1 MSDEN
6 NVTAPSKYPVANHSD
21 GLADL
26 FDRRAAAFAAAHGLE
41 IWDLDHL
48 EPEAIADLESRATKG
63 A

>member
-6 NVTAPSKYPVANHSD
+6 NVVDPAKYPVANPSD

-26 FDRRAAAFAAAHGLE
+26 FDRRAAFAAAHGLE
-41 IWDLDHL
+41 IWDLDLL
-48 EPEAIADLESRATKG
+48 EPEAIANLESRPTKG